1 MSCTCL
7 AAPADVGAAEG
18 GCKGGGGGGGGVKGG
33 GERVTAVG
41 EQAAAGLTRPTA
53 IHHRHILTHIL
64 TDKKILSYY
73 ILSNKSFYF
82 CFKKYVVTL
91 NKKFLT

>member
-64 TDKKILSYY
+64 TDKKS
-73 ILSNKSFYF
+73 
-82 CFKKYVVTL
+82 
-91 NKKFLT
+91 